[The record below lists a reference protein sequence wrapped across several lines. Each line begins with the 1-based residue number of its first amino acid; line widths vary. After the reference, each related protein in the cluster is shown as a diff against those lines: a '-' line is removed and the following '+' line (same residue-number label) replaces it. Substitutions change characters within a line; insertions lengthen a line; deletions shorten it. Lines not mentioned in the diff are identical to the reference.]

1 MKVTTEELPER
12 QVKLQIEVDDERHS
26 EALEKAYKK
35 LAPNVQIPGFRAG
48 KAPRPLIEKQ
58 LGRHRL
64 LDEAMDLVVPEAYRE
79 ALEEASITPVAQPSV
94 ELVSHEPLVFT
105 ATVPLQPVV
114 EVNDYQSL
122 RVPRDE
128 VKIEDKQVD
137 EALEEL
143 QRRNAT
149 IEPVERKAKKGDIIS
164 GSVSARAGDMSIFSA
179 DDIEFRI
186 NEESLASLPGFIGV
200 VTGLKKGDEVT
211 REVEAPADFEDENI
225 AGKTMTYVIKVAE
238 VKEEKLPPLDDD
250 FAKLIG
256 DGYETLLALRA
267 KIREDIE
274 TSETEA
280 ALRAYETQAVD
291 TLVEQASIE
300 YAPQML
306 DHEIDHLLEDQA
318 NLDPRDPRAQL
329 IYLQRMNKSEE
340 EVRESVR
347 DEALLRLK
355 RSLVLSQFAE
365 AENITVEDSDIDA
378 EIETMAGSAGEQAD
392 MLRQLF
398 GSEEARDSLARTLH
412 TRKTLA
418 RLVEITSQ
426 DGGKATAGKKARAT
440 TKKPASKPRS
450 RASRKADTP
459 ETETQEKE

>member
-1 MKVTTEELPER
+1 VKVTTEELPER

-26 EALEKAYKK
+26 QAIETAYKK
-35 LAPNVQIPGFRAG
+35 LAPKVQIPGFRAG

-64 LDEAMDLVVPEAYRE
+64 LDEAMDIVVPDAYRE

-94 ELVSHEPLVFT
+94 ELVSHEPLIFT
-105 ATVPLQPVV
+105 ATVPLQPIV
-114 EVNDYQSL
+114 ELKDYASL

-128 VKIEDKQVD
+128 VKIDNQQVD
-137 EALEEL
+137 ETLADL
-143 QRRNAT
+143 QRRNGT
-149 IEPVERKAKKGDIIS
+149 IEPVERKAKKGDVLS

-179 DDIEFRI
+179 DDIEFRVT
-186 NEESLASLPGFIGV
+186 EESLQSLPGFIDIV
-200 VTGLKKGDEVT
+200 AGLKKGDEVT
-211 REVEAPADFEDENI
+211 KTVEAPADHSDENI
-225 AGKTMTYVIKVAE
+225 AGKTMTYVVKVSE

-274 TSETEA
+274 KSETEA
-280 ALRAYETQAVD
+280 ALRTYETQAVD
-291 TLVEQASIE
+291 ALVEQAGIE

-306 DHEIDHLLEDQA
+306 EHEIDHLLEDQA

-329 IYLQRMNKSEE
+329 IYLQRLNKSEE
-340 EVRESVR
+340 EVRDSVR
-347 DEALLRLK
+347 EEALLRLK
-355 RSLVLSQFAE
+355 RSLVLSEFAG
-365 AENITVEDSDIDA
+365 AENITVEDADIDA
-378 EIETMAGSAGEQAD
+378 EIETMAGSAGDQSD

-398 GSEEARDSLARTLH
+398 GSDGARDSLARTLH

-426 DGGKATAGKKARAT
+426 DGGKATATKKARAA
-440 TKKPASKPRS
+440 TKKPAAKPRKAS
-450 RASRKADTP
+450 PRADSPA
-459 ETETQEKE
+459 TETQERA

>member
-1 MKVTTEELPER
+1 VKVTTEELPER

-26 EALEKAYKK
+26 QAIETAYKK
-35 LAPNVQIPGFRAG
+35 LAPQVQIPGFRAG

-64 LDEAMDLVVPEAYRE
+64 LDEAMDIVVPDAYRE
-79 ALEEASITPVAQPSV
+79 ALEEADITPVAQPSV

-105 ATVPLQPVV
+105 ATVPLQPLV

-143 QRRNAT
+143 QHRNAT
-149 IEPVERKAKKGDIIS
+149 IEPVDRKAKKGDIIS
-164 GSVSARAGDMSIFSA
+164 GSVSAHAGDMSIFSA

-186 NEESLASLPGFIGV
+186 TEESLQSLPGFLGV
-200 VTGLKKGDEVT
+200 VTGLKKGDDITKNVD
-211 REVEAPADFEDENI
+211 APADLEDENL
-225 AGKTMTYVIKVAE
+225 AGKTMTYAIKVAE
-238 VKEEKLPPLDDD
+238 VKEEKLPPLDDE

-274 TSETEA
+274 NSENEA
-280 ALRAYETQAVD
+280 ALRTYETQAVD
-291 TLVEQASIE
+291 ALVEQANIE

-306 DHEIDHLLEDQA
+306 EHEIDHLLEDQA

-340 EVRESVR
+340 EVRDSVR
-347 DEALLRLK
+347 EEALLRLK

-398 GSEEARDSLARTLH
+398 SSEEAKDSLARTLH

-426 DGGKATAGKKARAT
+426 DGGKAPAKKKARAT
-440 TKKPASKPRS
+440 TKKPASKPR
-450 RASRKADTP
+450 RASSKASAPDAD
-459 ETETQEKE
+459 TQEKE

>member
-1 MKVTTEELPER
+1 VKVTTEELPER

-26 EALEKAYKK
+26 QAIETAYKK
-35 LAPNVQIPGFRAG
+35 LAPKVQIPGFRAG

-64 LDEAMDLVVPEAYRE
+64 LDEAMDIVVPDAYRE
-79 ALEEASITPVAQPSV
+79 AIEEAAITPVAQPSV

-105 ATVPLQPVV
+105 ATVPLQPIV
-114 EVNDYQSL
+114 EVNDYASL
-122 RVPRDE
+122 RVPREE

-137 EALEEL
+137 ETLADL
-143 QRRNAT
+143 QRRNGI
-149 IEPVERKAKKGDIIS
+149 IEPVERKAKKGDVLT
-164 GSVSARAGDMSIFSA
+164 GSVSARAGDLSIFSA
-179 DDIEFRI
+179 DDIEFRVT
-186 NEESLASLPGFIGV
+186 EESLQSLPGFIGV

-211 REVEAPADFEDENI
+211 KTFEAPADHSDENI
-225 AGKTMTYVIKVAE
+225 AGKTMTYVVKVAE

-250 FAKLIG
+250 FARLIG

-274 TSETEA
+274 KAEAEA
-280 ALRAYETQAVD
+280 ALRSYETLAVD
-291 TLVEQASIE
+291 ALVDLSSIE

-306 DHEIDHLLEDQA
+306 EHEIDHLLEDQS

-329 IYLQRMNKSEE
+329 LYLQRMSKSEE
-340 EVRESVR
+340 EVRDSVR
-347 DEALLRLK
+347 EEALLRLK
-355 RSLVLSQFAE
+355 RSLVLSHFAE

-378 EIETMAGSAGEQAD
+378 EVETMAGSAGDQSD

-398 GSEEARDSLARTLH
+398 GGQEARDSLARTLH

-426 DGGKATAGKKARAT
+426 AGGKATAKKTARAT
-440 TKKPASKPRS
+440 AKKPAAKPRK
-450 RASRKADTP
+450 APRKADP
-459 ETETQEKE
+459 PDAKTQEKE

>member
-1 MKVTTEELPER
+1 LKVTTEELPER
-12 QVKLQIEVDDERHS
+12 QVKLQIEVDDERHNQAI
-26 EALEKAYKK
+26 ETAYKK
-35 LAPNVQIPGFRAG
+35 LAPKVQIPGFRAG

-64 LDEAMDLVVPEAYRE
+64 LDEAMDIVVPDAYRQ
-79 ALEEASITPVAQPSV
+79 ALEENDINPVAQPSV

-114 EVNDYQSL
+114 ELNDYPSL
-122 RVPRDE
+122 RVPRE
-128 VKIEDKQVD
+128 AVKIDDKQVD
-137 EALEEL
+137 EAIEDL
-143 QRRNAT
+143 QKRNAI
-149 IEPVERKAKKGDIIS
+149 IEPVDRKAKKGDVVS

-186 NEESLASLPGFIGV
+186 TDESLQSLPGFIDV
-200 VTGLKKGDEVT
+200 VTGLKKGDDVT
-211 REVEAPADFEDENI
+211 KTVEAPADHSDENI
-225 AGKTMTYVIKVAE
+225 AGKTMTYVVKVSE

-250 FAKLIG
+250 FARTIG

-274 TSETEA
+274 TAEA
-280 ALRAYETQAVD
+280 ESALRAYETQTVD
-291 TLVEQASIE
+291 ALVEQASIE

-306 DHEIDHLLEDQA
+306 DHEVDHLLEDQA

-329 IYLQRMNKSEE
+329 LYLQRMNKTEE

-347 DEALLRLK
+347 EEALLRLK

-365 AENITVEDSDIDA
+365 AENITIEDSDIDA
-378 EIETMAGSAGEQAD
+378 ELETMAGSAGEQAD

-398 GSEEARDSLARTLH
+398 SSEEARDSLARTLH
-412 TRKTLA
+412 TKKTLA
-418 RLVEITSQ
+418 RLVEVASQ
-426 DGGKATAGKKARAT
+426 DGGKATAKKKARAT
-440 TKKPASKPRS
+440 AKKPAAKPRK
-450 RASRKADTP
+450 ASGKAAAP
-459 ETETQEKE
+459 GTEMQEKE

>member
-1 MKVTTEELPER
+1 VKVTTEELPER
-12 QVKLQIEVDDERHS
+12 QIKLQIEVDDERHNKAIES
-26 EALEKAYKK
+26 AYKK
-35 LAPNVQIPGFRAG
+35 LAPQVQIPGFRAG

-64 LDEAMDLVVPEAYRE
+64 LDEAMDIVVPDAYRE
-79 ALEEASITPVAQPSV
+79 ALEEKDITPVAQPSV
-94 ELVSHEPLVFT
+94 ELISHEPLVFT

-114 EVNDYQSL
+114 KVKDYGSL

-128 VKIEDKQVD
+128 VKIDNKQVD
-137 EALEEL
+137 EALEDL
-143 QRRNAT
+143 RRRNGT
-149 IEPVERKAKKGDIIS
+149 IEPVSRKAKKGDVIS
-164 GSVSARAGDMSIFSA
+164 GSVSAKAGDMSVFSA

-186 NEESLASLPGFIGV
+186 TDEALQSLPGFIDV
-200 VTGLKKGDEVT
+200 VIGLKKGDEVT
-211 REVEAPADFEDENI
+211 KTVEAPADHSDENI
-225 AGKTMTYVIKVAE
+225 AGKTMTYVITVSE

-250 FAKLIG
+250 FAKTIG

-274 TSETEA
+274 KSETEA
-280 ALRAYETQAVD
+280 ALRTYETQAVD
-291 TLVEQASIE
+291 ALVEQASVD

-306 DHEIDHLLEDQA
+306 EHEIDHLLQDQA

-347 DEALLRLK
+347 EEALLRLK
-355 RSLVLSQFAE
+355 RSLVLSEFAA
-365 AENITVEDSDIDA
+365 AENITVDDSDIEA
-378 EIETMAGSAGEQAD
+378 ELETMAGSAGEQAD
-392 MLRQLF
+392 LIRQLF
-398 GSEEARDSLARTLH
+398 GTEEARDSLARTLH

-426 DGGKATAGKKARAT
+426 DGGKAPAKKRARAT
-440 TKKPASKPRS
+440 TKKPAAKPRK
-450 RASRKADTP
+450 ASGKAKAS

>member
-1 MKVTTEELPER
+1 VKVTQEELPER
-12 QVKLQIEVDDERHS
+12 QVKLQIEVDDERHNQAI
-26 EALEKAYKK
+26 ETAYKK
-35 LAPNVQIPGFRAG
+35 LAPKVQIPGFRAG

-64 LDEAMDLVVPEAYRE
+64 LDEAMDIVVPDAYRE
-79 ALEEASITPVAQPSV
+79 ALEEAEITPVAQPSV

-114 EVNDYQSL
+114 EVTDYQSL

-137 EALEEL
+137 EALAEM

-149 IEPVERKAKKGDIIS
+149 IEPVDRKAKKGDIIS

-179 DDIEFRI
+179 DDIEFRVT
-186 NEESLASLPGFIGV
+186 EESLASLPGFLGV
-200 VTGLKKGDEVT
+200 VVGLKKGDEVT
-211 REVEAPADFEDENI
+211 KDVEAPADHEDENI
-225 AGKTMTYVIKVAE
+225 AGKTMHYVVTVAE
-238 VKEEKLPPLDDD
+238 VKEENLPPLDDD
-250 FAKLIG
+250 FAKMVG
-256 DGYETLLALRA
+256 DYETLLALRA

-274 TSETEA
+274 TAEKES

-291 TLVEQASIE
+291 ALVEQASVD

-306 DHEIDHLLEDQA
+306 EHEIDHLLEDQA

-329 IYLQRMNKSEE
+329 LYLQRMNKSEE
-340 EVRESVR
+340 EVRESAR
-347 DEALLRLK
+347 EEALLRLK

-398 GSEEARDSLARTLH
+398 GSDEARDSLARTLH

-426 DGGKATAGKKARAT
+426 DGGKATAKKKARAT
-440 TKKPASKPRS
+440 AKKPAAKPR
-450 RASRKADTP
+450 RAPRKAP
-459 ETETQEKE
+459 EPAETQEKE

>member
-1 MKVTTEELPER
+1 MKVTQEELPER

-26 EALEKAYKK
+26 KAIETAYKK

-64 LDEAMDLVVPEAYRE
+64 LDEAMDIVVPDAYRE
-79 ALEEASITPVAQPSV
+79 ALEEAEITPVAQPSV

-128 VKIEDKQVD
+128 VKIDDKQVD
-137 EALEEL
+137 DSLAEL

-149 IEPVERKAKKGDIIS
+149 IEPVNRKAKKGDIIS

-179 DDIEFRI
+179 DDIEFRVT
-186 NEESLASLPGFIGV
+186 EESLASLPGFLDIV
-200 VTGLKKGDEVT
+200 VGLKKGDEV
-211 REVEAPADFEDENI
+211 EKDVEAPADHEDENI
-225 AGKTMTYVIKVAE
+225 AGKTMHYVVKVAE
-238 VKEEKLPPLDDD
+238 VKEENLPPLDDD
-250 FAKLIG
+250 FAKMVG
-256 DGYETLLALRA
+256 DYETLLALRA

-274 TSETEA
+274 TAENES

-291 TLVEQASIE
+291 ALVEQASVE

-306 DHEIDHLLEDQA
+306 EHEIDHLLEDQA

-329 IYLQRMNKSEE
+329 LYLQRMNKSEE
-340 EVRESVR
+340 EVRESTR
-347 DEALLRLK
+347 EEALLRLK

-398 GSEEARDSLARTLH
+398 GSEDARDSLARTLH
-412 TRKTLA
+412 TKKTLA

-426 DGGKATAGKKARAT
+426 DGGKAPAKKKARAT
-440 TKKPASKPRS
+440 AKKPAAKPR
-450 RASRKADTP
+450 RASRKAP
-459 ETETQEKE
+459 EPAETQEKE

>member
-1 MKVTTEELPER
+1 VKVTTEELPER
-12 QVKLQIEVDDERHS
+12 QIKLQIEVDDERHNQAI
-26 EALEKAYKK
+26 ETAYKK
-35 LAPNVQIPGFRAG
+35 LAPQVQIPGFRAG

-64 LDEAMDLVVPEAYRE
+64 LDEAMDIVVPDAYRQ
-79 ALEEASITPVAQPSV
+79 ALEEKDITPVAQPSV
-94 ELVSHEPLVFT
+94 ELISHEPLVFT

-114 EVNDYQSL
+114 EVKGYQSL

-128 VKIEDKQVD
+128 VKIDDKQVD
-137 EALEEL
+137 EALEDL
-143 QRRNAT
+143 QRRNGV
-149 IEPVERKAKKGDIIS
+149 IEPVSRKAKKGDVIS
-164 GSVSARAGDMSIFSA
+164 GSVSAKAGDMSIFSA

-186 NEESLASLPGFIGV
+186 TEEALQSLPGFIDV
-200 VTGLKKGDEVT
+200 VVGLKKGDEIT
-211 REVEAPADFEDENI
+211 KTVEAPADHSDENI
-225 AGKTMTYVIKVAE
+225 AGKTMTYVVKVAE

-250 FAKLIG
+250 LAKTIG

-274 TSETEA
+274 KSEQEA
-280 ALRAYETQAVD
+280 ALRTYETQAVD
-291 TLVEQASIE
+291 ALVEQASVD

-306 DHEIDHLLEDQA
+306 EHEIDHLLQDQA
-318 NLDPRDPRAQL
+318 NLDPRDPRAQM

-347 DEALLRLK
+347 EEALLRLK
-355 RSLVLSQFAE
+355 RSLVLSEFAT
-365 AENITVEDSDIDA
+365 AENITVEDSDIEA
-378 EIETMAGSAGEQAD
+378 ELETMAGAAGEQAD
-392 MLRQLF
+392 LIRQLF
-398 GSEEARDSLARTLH
+398 GTEEARDSLARTLH

-426 DGGKATAGKKARAT
+426 DGGKATAKKKARAT
-440 TKKPASKPRS
+440 TKKPAAKPRK
-450 RASRKADTP
+450 ASGKAAVS

>member
-1 MKVTTEELPER
+1 VKVTTEELPER

-26 EALEKAYKK
+26 QAIETAYKK
-35 LAPNVQIPGFRAG
+35 LAPKVQIPGFRAG

-64 LDEAMDLVVPEAYRE
+64 LDEAMDIVVPDAYRE

-105 ATVPLQPVV
+105 ATVPLQPIV
-114 EVNDYQSL
+114 ELKDYASL

-128 VKIEDKQVD
+128 VKIDNKQVD
-137 EALEEL
+137 ETLADL
-143 QRRNAT
+143 QRRNGT
-149 IEPVERKAKKGDIIS
+149 IEPVERKAKKGDVLS

-179 DDIEFRI
+179 DDIEFRVT
-186 NEESLASLPGFIGV
+186 EESLQSLPGFIDIV
-200 VTGLKKGDEVT
+200 AGLKKGDEVT
-211 REVEAPADFEDENI
+211 KTVEAPADHSDENI
-225 AGKTMTYVIKVAE
+225 AGKTMTYVVKVSE

-274 TSETEA
+274 KAETEA
-280 ALRAYETQAVD
+280 ALRTYETQAVD
-291 TLVEQASIE
+291 ALVEQASVE

-306 DHEIDHLLEDQA
+306 EHEIDHLLEDQA

-329 IYLQRMNKSEE
+329 IYLQRLNKSEE
-340 EVRESVR
+340 EVRDTVR
-347 DEALLRLK
+347 EEALLRLK
-355 RSLVLSQFAE
+355 RSLVLSEFAG
-365 AENITVEDSDIDA
+365 AENITVEDADIDA
-378 EIETMAGSAGEQAD
+378 EIETMAGSAGDQSD

-398 GSEEARDSLARTLH
+398 GSDGARDSLARTLH

-418 RLVEITSQ
+418 HLVEITSQ
-426 DGGKATAGKKARAT
+426 GGGKATAAKKARAA
-440 TKKPASKPRS
+440 TKKPAAKPRK
-450 RASRKADTP
+450 ASRKADSP
-459 ETETQEKE
+459 DTETQETA

>member
-1 MKVTTEELPER
+1 VKVTTEELPER
-12 QVKLQIEVDDERHS
+12 QIKLQIEVDDERHNKAI
-26 EALEKAYKK
+26 ETAYKK
-35 LAPNVQIPGFRAG
+35 LAPQVQIPGFRAG

-64 LDEAMDLVVPEAYRE
+64 LDEAMDIVVPDAYRE
-79 ALEEASITPVAQPSV
+79 ALEENDITPVAQPSV
-94 ELVSHEPLVFT
+94 ELISHEPLVFT

-114 EVNDYQSL
+114 EVGDYQSV

-128 VKIEDKQVD
+128 VKIDNKQVD
-137 EALEEL
+137 EALEDL
-143 QRRNAT
+143 QRRNGI
-149 IEPVERKAKKGDIIS
+149 IEPVSRKAKKGDVVS
-164 GSVSARAGDMSIFSA
+164 GSVSAKAGDMSIFSA

-186 NEESLASLPGFIGV
+186 TDEALQSLPGFIDV
-200 VTGLKKGDEVT
+200 VVGLKKGDDVT
-211 REVEAPADFEDENI
+211 KTAEAPADFSDENI
-225 AGKTMTYVIKVAE
+225 AGKTMTYVIKVSE

-250 FAKLIG
+250 FAKTIG

-274 TSETEA
+274 KSETEA

-291 TLVEQASIE
+291 ALVEQAKVD

-306 DHEIDHLLEDQA
+306 EHEIDHLLQDQA

-329 IYLQRMNKSEE
+329 IYLQRMNKTEE

-347 DEALLRLK
+347 EEALLRLK
-355 RSLVLSQFAE
+355 RSLVLSEFAS

-378 EIETMAGSAGEQAD
+378 ELETMAGSAGEQAD
-392 MLRQLF
+392 LIRQLF
-398 GSEEARDSLARTLH
+398 GTEEARDSLARTLH

-426 DGGKATAGKKARAT
+426 DGGKAPAKKKARVA
-440 TKKPASKPRS
+440 TKKPAAKPRK
-450 RASRKADTP
+450 ASGKA
-459 ETETQEKE
+459 EAAATETQEKE

>member
-1 MKVTTEELPER
+1 VKVTQEELPER
-12 QVKLQIEVDDERHS
+12 QLKLQIEVDEDRHNQAI
-26 EALEKAYKK
+26 ETAYKK
-35 LAPNVQIPGFRAG
+35 LAPSVQIPGFRAG

-64 LDEAMDLVVPEAYRE
+64 LDEAMDIVVPDAYRE
-79 ALEEASITPVAQPSV
+79 ALEEVEITPVAQPSM

-105 ATVPLQPVV
+105 ATVPLQPLV

-137 EALEEL
+137 EALAEL

-149 IEPVERKAKKGDIIS
+149 IEPVDRKAKKGDIIS

-179 DDIEFRI
+179 DDIEFRVT
-186 NEESLASLPGFIGV
+186 EESLQSLPGFIDV
-200 VTGLKKGDEVT
+200 VVGLKKGDEVT
-211 REVEAPADFEDENI
+211 TEAEAPADHEDENI
-225 AGKTMTYVIKVAE
+225 AGKTMSYVVKVAE
-238 VKEEKLPPLDDD
+238 VKEENLPKLDDD
-250 FAKLIG
+250 FAKMVG
-256 DGYETLLALRA
+256 DYETLLALRA

-274 TSETEA
+274 NSENEA
-280 ALRAYETQAVD
+280 ALRTYETQAVD
-291 TLVEQASIE
+291 ALVDQAKIE

-306 DHEIDHLLEDQA
+306 EHEIDHLLEDQA

-347 DEALLRLK
+347 EEALQRLK

-392 MLRQLF
+392 ALRQLF
-398 GSEEARDSLARTLH
+398 GSEDARDSLARTLH

-418 RLVEITSQ
+418 RLVELTSQ
-426 DGGKATAGKKARAT
+426 DGGKAPAKKKARAT
-440 TKKPASKPRS
+440 AKKPAAKPR
-450 RASRKADTP
+450 RATRKAAEP
-459 ETETQEKE
+459 AETQEKE

>member
-1 MKVTTEELPER
+1 VKVTTEELPER
-12 QVKLQIEVDDERHS
+12 QIKLQIEVDDERHNKAIES
-26 EALEKAYKK
+26 AYKK
-35 LAPNVQIPGFRAG
+35 LAPQVQIPGFRAG
-48 KAPRPLIEKQ
+48 KAPRTLIEKQ

-64 LDEAMDLVVPEAYRE
+64 LDEAMDMVVPDAYRE
-79 ALEEASITPVAQPSV
+79 ALEEKDINPVAQPSV
-94 ELVSHEPLVFT
+94 ELISHEPLVFT

-114 EVNDYQSL
+114 EVGNYQSL
-122 RVPRDE
+122 LVPRDD
-128 VKIEDKQVD
+128 VKIENKQVD
-137 EALEEL
+137 EALEDL
-143 QRRNAT
+143 QRRNGV
-149 IEPVERKAKKGDIIS
+149 IEPVSRKANKGDLIS
-164 GSVSARAGDMSIFSA
+164 GSVSAKAGDMSIFSA

-186 NEESLASLPGFIGV
+186 TDEALQSLPGFIDV
-200 VTGLKKGDEVT
+200 VVGLKKGDDVT
-211 REVEAPADFEDENI
+211 KNVEAPADFSDENI

-250 FAKLIG
+250 FAKTIG

-274 TSETEA
+274 KSETEA
-280 ALRAYETQAVD
+280 ALRTYETQAVD
-291 TLVEQASIE
+291 ALVEQASVD

-306 DHEIDHLLEDQA
+306 EHEIEHLLQDQA

-347 DEALLRLK
+347 EEALLRLK
-355 RSLVLSQFAE
+355 RSLVLSEFAS
-365 AENITVEDSDIDA
+365 AENITVEDTDIDA
-378 EIETMAGSAGEQAD
+378 ELETMAGSAGEQAD
-392 MLRQLF
+392 LIRQLF
-398 GSEEARDSLARTLH
+398 GTEEARDSLARTLH

-426 DGGKATAGKKARAT
+426 DGGKAPAKKKARAT
-440 TKKPASKPRS
+440 TRKPAAKPRK
-450 RASRKADTP
+450 ASGKAETS

>member
-26 EALEKAYKK
+26 QALETAYKK
-35 LAPNVQIPGFRAG
+35 LAPKVQIPGFRAG

-64 LDEAMDLVVPEAYRE
+64 LDEAMDIVVPDAYRE
-79 ALEEASITPVAQPSV
+79 ALEEAAITPVAQPSV

-105 ATVPLQPVV
+105 ATVPLQPIV
-114 EVNDYQSL
+114 ELNDYSSL

-128 VKIEDKQVD
+128 VKIDNKQVD
-137 EALEEL
+137 ETLADL
-143 QRRNAT
+143 QRRNGT
-149 IEPVERKAKKGDIIS
+149 IEPVERKAKKGDVLS

-179 DDIEFRI
+179 DDIEFRVT
-186 NEESLASLPGFIGV
+186 EESLQSLPGFINV
-200 VTGLKKGDEVT
+200 VVGLKKGDEVT
-211 REVEAPADFEDENI
+211 KTVEAPADHSDENI
-225 AGKTMTYVIKVAE
+225 AGKTMTYVVKVSE

-250 FAKLIG
+250 FARLIG

-274 TSETEA
+274 KAETEA

-291 TLVEQASIE
+291 ALVEQSSIE

-329 IYLQRMNKSEE
+329 LYLQRLNKGED
-340 EVRESVR
+340 EVRDSVR
-347 DEALLRLK
+347 EEALLRLK

-365 AENITVEDSDIDA
+365 AENITIEDEDISA
-378 EIETMAGSAGEQAD
+378 EIETMAGSAGDQSD

-398 GSEEARDSLARTLH
+398 SSDEARDSLARTLH

-426 DGGKATAGKKARAT
+426 DGGKATAGKKARASA
-440 TKKPASKPRS
+440 KKPAAKPRK
-450 RASRKADTP
+450 ASRKAGSP
-459 ETETQEKE
+459 EAETQEKE

>member
-1 MKVTTEELPER
+1 VKVTTEELPER
-12 QVKLQIEVDDERHS
+12 QIKLQIEVDDERHNKAI
-26 EALEKAYKK
+26 ETAYKK
-35 LAPNVQIPGFRAG
+35 LAPQVQIPGFRAG

-64 LDEAMDLVVPEAYRE
+64 LDEAMDIVVPDAYRE
-79 ALEEASITPVAQPSV
+79 ALEENDITPVAQPSV

-114 EVNDYQSL
+114 AVNDYPSL
-122 RVPRDE
+122 RVPREE
-128 VKIEDKQVD
+128 VKIEDSQVD
-137 EALEEL
+137 EALDDL
-143 QRRNAT
+143 RRRNGT
-149 IEPVERKAKKGDIIS
+149 IEPVERKAKKGDVIS
-164 GSVSARAGDMSIFSA
+164 GSVSAKAGDMSIFSA

-186 NEESLASLPGFIGV
+186 TEEALQSLPGFLDV
-200 VTGLKKGDEVT
+200 VVGLKKGDEVT
-211 REVEAPADFEDENI
+211 KDVEAPADHSDENI
-225 AGKTMTYVIKVAE
+225 AGKTMTYVVKVAE
-238 VKEEKLPPLDDD
+238 VKEEKLPDLNDE

-274 TSETEA
+274 KAENES

-291 TLVEQASIE
+291 ALVEQASVE

-329 IYLQRMNKSEE
+329 IYLQRMNKTEE

-347 DEALLRLK
+347 EEALLRLK

-365 AENITVEDSDIDA
+365 AENITVDDSDIEA
-378 EIETMAGSAGEQAD
+378 ELETMAGSAGEQAD
-392 MLRQLF
+392 LIRQLF
-398 GSEEARDSLARTLH
+398 GGEEARDSLARTLH

-418 RLVEITSQ
+418 RLVEIASQ
-426 DGGKATAGKKARAT
+426 AGGKATARKKAA
-440 TKKPASKPRS
+440 TKKPAAKPRKPS
-450 RASRKADTP
+450 GKAKATD
-459 ETETQEKE
+459 TQEKE